1 MADPIAWILLEDI
14 NRMSDELVI
23 EKYRHKADG
32 DMRDWYRLNYLYK
45 TSPLLKS
52 WRLLAKFDSI
62 TAIENGLDE
71 LEEIRKIEEELQIE
85 NLKEVSDE
93 WFMAL

>member
-1 MADPIAWILLEDI
+1 MADPIAWILFEDI

-23 EKYRHKADG
+23 EKYRQKADG

-45 TSPLLKS
+45 RSPLLKS
-52 WRLLAKFDSI
+52 WRLLAKFDAI

-71 LEEIRKIEEELQIE
+71 LEEIRKIEEDIKRE
-85 NLKEVSDE
+85 NLKEGNDE
-93 WFMAL
+93 HFMAI

>member
-23 EKYRHKADG
+23 EKYRQMEDG
-32 DMRDWYRLNYLYK
+32 DMRGWYRLNYLYK

-71 LEEIRKIEEELQIE
+71 LEEIRKIEEELQRE
-85 NLKEVSDE
+85 NLKEGNDE
-93 WFMAL
+93 QFMAI